1 MSLLSATQGRPERV
15 FSLLDLL
22 HAHSGRLARGEVFE
36 WLAPTFEAGDGA
48 SSGVPGGKKAKQTAV
63 EQIISAARSL
73 GFVADGSDPIVLLP
87 PADVA
92 PSSLEAL
99 ADSVHH
105 RLADAPADDSDYPL
119 LEVYAW
125 FVVKTAQ
132 QQGTG
137 WPPSDLTVGHLADQ
151 IASELRP
158 NRVDTGEDRIFNSTK
173 LSPWRDW
180 MTFLGLGWTGP
191 SLPHFYPD
199 ATIRLGR
206 ELRRPSLPLKS
217 GVDLD
222 AQDVVAAL
230 ATAMPYLDGGLLFR
244 AVASTLGWT
253 PPVNQ
258 LSPVLSTALRELH
271 DDGVIRLQGRGDA
284 KKALMLTTDRLHKI
298 SFIES
303 IRIVATEAS

>member
-1 MSLLSATQGRPERV
+1 MSLLSETQGRPERV

-22 HAHSGRLARGEVFE
+22 HAHGGQLARGEVLD
-36 WLAPTFEAGDGA
+36 WLAPAFDADDGV
-48 SSGVPGGKKAKQTAV
+48 SSGVPDGKKPRQIAV
-63 EQIISAARSL
+63 GAIIGAARSL
-73 GFVADGSDPIVLLP
+73 GFVAESSDPIALKY
-87 PADVA
+87 PADGP

-105 RLADAPADDSDYPL
+105 RLANAPADDSDYTL

-132 QQGTG
+132 QGSG
-137 WPPSDLTVGHLADQ
+137 WPLSDMTVVHLADQ

-158 NRVDTGEDRIFNSTK
+158 NRVDAGKERIFNSTK
-173 LSPWRDW
+173 FSAWRDW
-180 MTFLGLGWTGP
+180 IIFLGLGWTGP
-191 SLPHFYPD
+191 SLPNFYPD

-222 AQDVVAAL
+222 AQDVVDAL
-230 ATAMPYLDGGLLFR
+230 AGAMPYLDGGPLFR
-244 AVASTLGWT
+244 SVASTLGWT
-253 PPVNQ
+253 PPANQ
-258 LSPVLSTALRELH
+258 LSPVLSMALRELH
-271 DDGVIRLQGRGDA
+271 DDGVILLQGRGDA
-284 KKALMLTTDRLHKI
+284 KRALMLATDRLHKI

-303 IRIVATEAS
+303 IRIVAREVL